1 MEKIK
6 SNVKYKNIKFKISEN
21 ENRIES
27 ITLYIKNCISYFDK
41 NGIKNYNDEI
51 AEIWVLTD
59 DRKSIN
65 QFNKIVENLNIEI
78 KKLQEDINNLDE
90 KLSSIQLSEETLTVF
105 ILIKYGIS
113 YTEFI
118 DYMKSKQSISTLVQ
132 QN

>member
-1 MEKIK
+1 MK
-6 SNVKYKNIKFKISEN
+6 
-21 ENRIES
+21 
-27 ITLYIKNCISYFDK
+27 
-41 NGIKNYNDEI
+41 
-51 AEIWVLTD
+51 
-59 DRKSIN
+59 
-65 QFNKIVENLNIEI
+65 NLNIEI

-118 DYMKSKQSISTLVQ
+118 DYMKSQQSISTLVQ